1 MHNSVKVS
9 SSSKSMTGTDR
20 SVTGTQ
26 LKHNNAQFRLTRL
39 LWLAGISLL
48 FVPIATIIDVPVAR
62 WFAGNPLSKEFSDAL
77 ELSLVYAHGSGV
89 FLILVSIVLLAPE
102 RRWQVPR
109 LATLALGAGAVATLA
124 KLFILRP
131 RPNSHYVN
139 LDSANQDSA
148 WAWSFDWALSHVAH
162 FDASSRA
169 FPSAN
174 VATATAL
181 TVGLLVVLPRGRW
194 LFFTLCLGTMM
205 QRLNSGGHFLSD
217 LFGSAAV
224 GLGWAYVCHHPALMG
239 SVFDKMEPEQNDR
252 RVRLDDPE
260 PAIQVD
266 QSKIDEINNRAA

>member
-1 MHNSVKVS
+1 MNDSSEVMYPRTTVDPNQLSETSVE
-9 SSSKSMTGTDR
+9 
-20 SVTGTQ
+20 
-26 LKHNNAQFRLTRL
+26 FRLARL

-48 FVPIATIIDVPVAR
+48 FIPIATLLDVPIAR
-62 WFAGNPLSKEFSDAL
+62 WFAGDPLSRDITDAL
-77 ELSLVYAHGSGV
+77 DLSLVYAHGSGV

-131 RPNSHYVN
+131 RPNSSYVH
-139 LDSANQDSA
+139 LDSPTQDSA
-148 WAWSFDWALSHVAH
+148 WAWSFDWTLSQVAN
-162 FDASSRA
+162 FDASTRA

-194 LFFTLCLGTMM
+194 LFFTLCAGTIL

-217 LFGSAAV
+217 LFGSVAV
-224 GLGWAYVCHHPALMG
+224 GLAWAYVCHHPALMG
-239 SVFDKMEPEQNDR
+239 SVFDKMEPEKFHRRPMLDR
-252 RVRLDDPE
+252 QPDPSPAAQIDSDRVDTDDGN
-260 PAIQVD
+260 
-266 QSKIDEINNRAA
+266 KRAA

>member
-1 MHNSVKVS
+1 MNNSADVPPPRAS
-9 SSSKSMTGTDR
+9 INT
-20 SVTGTQ
+20 TQ
-26 LKHNNAQFRLTRL
+26 LNNQNAHFRLTRL

-48 FVPIATIIDVPVAR
+48 LVPIATLIDVPIAR
-62 WFAGNPLSKEFSDAL
+62 WFAGDPLSKELTDAL
-77 ELSLVYAHGSGV
+77 DLSLVYAHGTGV

-131 RPNSHYVN
+131 RPNSQYVN
-139 LDSANQDSA
+139 LDSPNQDSA
-148 WAWSFDWALSHVAH
+148 WTWSFDWALTQVAH

-169 FPSAN
+169 FPSAS
-174 VATATAL
+174 VATAAAL

-224 GLGWAYVCHHPALMG
+224 GLAWAYVCHHPALMG
-239 SVFDKMEPEQNDR
+239 SIFDKMEPEQKHR
-252 RVRLDDPE
+252 RPVLG
-260 PAIQVD
+260 QNGSVD
-266 QSKIDEINNRAA
+266 QADELEIDKINQRAA

>member
-1 MHNSVKVS
+1 MNDS
-9 SSSKSMTGTDR
+9 SELSRTWTSTDR
-20 SVTGTQ
+20 NQ
-26 LKHNNAQFRLTRL
+26 LKDETAEFRLTRL

-48 FVPIATIIDVPVAR
+48 FIPIATLLDVPIAK
-62 WFAGNPLSKEFSDAL
+62 WFAGDPLSRELSDAL
-77 ELSLVYAHGSGV
+77 DLSLVYAHGSGV

-131 RPNSHYVN
+131 RPNSIYVQ
-139 LDSANQDSA
+139 LDSPNQESA
-148 WAWSFDWALSHVAH
+148 WTWSFDWALSQVAH

-194 LFFTLCLGTMM
+194 LFFTLCAGTMM

-224 GLGWAYVCHHPALMG
+224 GLAWAYVCHHPALMG
-239 SVFDKMEPEQNDR
+239 SVFDKMEPEKVQR
-252 RVRLDDPE
+252 RPRRESDERIDLDVPIDSDSVRIDD
-260 PAIQVD
+260 VG
-266 QSKIDEINNRAA
+266 KRAA